1 MRKALAQVAVNYP
14 DVPFPEAGIAD
25 LKTADDRADIYLRET
40 TTSA

>member
-1 MRKALAQVAVNYP
+1 MDRDWSS
-14 DVPFPEAGIAD
+14 DVCSSDLPFPEAGIAD